1 MSWVQKL
8 PHDKILRPLK
18 RMNSGK
24 QNVVVN
30 PPLSVL
36 LLPLRLL
43 VLQFRKKMMKM
54 QMML

>member
-1 MSWVQKL
+1 MSWVQKP
-8 PHDKILRPLK
+8 PHDRILRPLK

-24 QNVVVN
+24 QNAVVSLLLN
-30 PPLSVL
+30 DL

-43 VLQFRKKMMKM
+43 VLQFKKKMMKM